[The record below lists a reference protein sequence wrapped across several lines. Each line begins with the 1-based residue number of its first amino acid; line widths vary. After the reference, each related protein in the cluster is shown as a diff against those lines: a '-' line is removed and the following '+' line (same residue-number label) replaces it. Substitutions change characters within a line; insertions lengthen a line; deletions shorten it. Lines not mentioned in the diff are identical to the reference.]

1 MKIILECR
9 EIRELPLIEREVSV
23 NNNKLT
29 VTFSL
34 IGDLDFEFSYYK
46 IFPSHADAIHSAEIF
61 IASNNESSKPSVS
74 YDEPENFAKQQV
86 ISKEHLLENIINNSV
101 KLPDEGN
108 GFVYNGDLSYVAT
121 VLERIRKRASYDNI

>member
-9 EIRELPLIEREVSV
+9 EIRELPLIEREISV

-29 VTFSL
+29 VSFSL
-34 IGDLDFEFSYYK
+34 IGDLDFEFSYSK
-46 IFPSHADAIHSAEIF
+46 VFTSHADAIHSAEVF
-61 IASNNESSKPSVS
+61 IASNNESSKPYVS
-74 YDEPENFAKQQV
+74 YDELENFAKQQI
-86 ISKEHLLENIINNSV
+86 ISKEHLLENILNDSV

-121 VLERIRKRASYDNI
+121 VLQRIKKRISYGNI